1 MASNATTKITALDAR
16 LVFNSRGSKT
26 VEVDVIVGRKFAGR
40 ACAPSGASVGKLE
53 AQSFPENKPEKALA
67 AFNASKKKFLGLDA
81 SDPEAVYE
89 VLRSVDDTANYS
101 KIGGSVAYA
110 LSIAAV
116 DAAARALGVPLF
128 KLLKPKGP
136 YRFPFP
142 LGNILGGGA
151 HAGPG
156 TPDLQEIL
164 ACPVGARGVMEALEM
179 NFKLHSELRK
189 VIESIDSR
197 FTYGRGDEGAWAP
210 NVNNDQALEIAEKA
224 VRNCGFTLGKEMALG
239 IDFASSSFW
248 DEDKHVYDYAR
259 QGLKRDTGEQIE
271 FANRLIRDYRLVYA
285 EDPVHEGDFEG
296 MAVLT
301 KKNPQ
306 TLVTGDDMLV
316 TNAAMVKKAVSFGAC
331 SGAIL
336 KVNQAGSMYDALLF
350 AKECAK
356 NNIKIIT
363 SHRSGESS
371 DSHIA
376 HIAVATGSKMLKTG
390 VLGGERVAKLNELVR
405 MSEYDLIKGMA
416 ELTPTR
422 HEQ

>member
-1 MASNATTKITALDAR
+1 MPSITSLDAR
-16 LVFNSRGSKT
+16 IVFNSRGSKT
-26 VEVDVIVGRKFAGR
+26 IEIDVVSDKKFAGR

-53 AQSFPENKPEKALA
+53 AQSFPDNKAEKALA
-67 AFNASKKKFLGLDA
+67 AFNASKKRFIGLDA
-81 SDPEAVYE
+81 SDTKTVYD
-89 VLRSVDDTANYS
+89 VLRSIDDTENYS
-101 KIGGSVAYA
+101 NIGGSVAYA

-116 DAAARALGVPLF
+116 DSAARAENVPLF
-128 KLLKPKGP
+128 KLLKPRGQ

-156 TPDLQEIL
+156 TPDIQEIL
-164 ACPVGARGVMEALEM
+164 ACPVGAKSVMEALEM
-179 NFKLHSELRK
+179 NFRLHSELRK
-189 VIESIDSR
+189 VIESSDKR

-224 VRNCGFTLGKEMALG
+224 VKNCGYTLGKDMALG

-248 DEDKHVYDYAR
+248 DESNNMYDYAR

-271 FANRLIRDYRLVYA
+271 FANRLMRDYKLVYA
-285 EDPVHEGDFEG
+285 EDPVHEGDFES

-301 KKNPQ
+301 KKNPK

-316 TNAAMVKKAVSFGAC
+316 TNASMVKRAVKFGAC

-336 KVNQAGSMYDALLF
+336 KVNQAGSLYDALQF

-356 NNIKIIT
+356 NDIKIIT
-363 SHRSGESS
+363 SHRSGEST
-371 DSHIA
+371 DSHIS

-390 VLGGERVAKLNELVR
+390 VLGGERVAKLNELLR
-405 MSEYDLIKGMA
+405 MSEYDLIEGMA
-416 ELTPTR
+416 ELTSTT
-422 HEQ
+422 

>member
-1 MASNATTKITALDAR
+1 MPSITSVR
-16 LVFNSRGSKT
+16 GRIVFNSRGSKT
-26 VEVDVIVGRKFAGR
+26 IEIDVVSDGKFMGR

-53 AQSFPENKPEKALA
+53 AQSFPENKAEKALA
-67 AFNASKKKFLGLDA
+67 AFNANSSKFVGLQ
-81 SDPEAVYE
+81 SDDMQALYD
-89 VLRSVDDTANYS
+89 VLRSIDNTDNYS

-116 DAAARALGVPLF
+116 DSAAKALNVPLF
-128 KLLKPKGP
+128 KLLKSDRP

-156 TPDLQEIL
+156 TPDIQEIL
-164 ACPVGARGVMEALEM
+164 ACPVGAKNIMEALEM
-179 NFKLHSELRK
+179 NFKLHSETRK
-189 VIESIDSR
+189 VIESIDRR

-210 NVNNDQALEIAEKA
+210 NVNNDQAFEIVEKA
-224 VRNCGFTLGKEMALG
+224 VKNCGYTLGRDMAIG

-248 DEDKHVYDYAR
+248 DEEKQVYDYAR

-271 FANRLIRDYRLVYA
+271 FANKLMRDYKLVYA
-285 EDPVHEGDFEG
+285 EDAVHEGDFES

-301 KKNPQ
+301 KKNPK

-316 TNAAMVKKAVSFGAC
+316 TNAGKVREAVSYGAC

-336 KVNQAGSMYDALLF
+336 KVNQAGSLHDAMMF
-350 AKECAK
+350 AEECKK
-356 NNIKIIT
+356 NDIKIIT
-363 SHRSGESS
+363 SHRSGESV
-371 DSHIA
+371 DSHIS
-376 HIAVATGSKMLKTG
+376 HIAIATGSKMLKSG

-405 MSEYDLIKGMA
+405 LLEYDLIEGMA
-416 ELTPTR
+416 ELSST
-422 HEQ
+422 